1 MDIFLVIDFYF
12 DELMYLLMKVL
23 NVFVLMIKKWF
34 LVLVKDEIIKDCSEE
49 VWYYFICFV

>member
-12 DELMYLLMKVL
+12 DELMYFLMKVL

-34 LVLVKDEIIKDCSEE
+34 LVLVKDEIIKDCNEE
-49 VWYYFICFV
+49 V